1 MIPFNECPIC
11 GGEMVQ
17 KKVEKIIRG
26 GNHTAIVC
34 LDAEVCLHCGE
45 RLYSQNDVMR
55 FEQIREKL
63 VRHET
68 QEFEPLGQTFQI
80 AS

>member
-26 GNHTAIVC
+26 GNHTAIVHIT
-34 LDAEVCLHCGE
+34 AEVCLNCGE
-45 RLYSQNDVMR
+45 RLYSQNDVKR
-55 FEQIREKL
+55 FEQIRDKL
-63 VRHET
+63 VSQET
-68 QEFEPLGQTFQI
+68 HDFEPLGQTFQV